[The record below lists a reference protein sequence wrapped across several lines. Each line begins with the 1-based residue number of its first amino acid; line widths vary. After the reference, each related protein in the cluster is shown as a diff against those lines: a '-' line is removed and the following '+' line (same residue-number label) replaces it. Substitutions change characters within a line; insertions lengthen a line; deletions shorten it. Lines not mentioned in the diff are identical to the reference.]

1 MKNDGFTLRKR
12 LLSFHYAFNG
22 IKWLIRHEHNAWIHC
37 FAAVCVIVAGLIVR
51 LSAGE
56 WIAVVFSIG
65 SVLAAEAVNS
75 AIEAL
80 ADVISPDYNE
90 AIGRAKDMAAGAV
103 LMLAVAAATI
113 GLIIF
118 IPKLF

>member
-1 MKNDGFTLRKR
+1 MDTL
-12 LLSFHYAFNG
+12 F
-22 IKWLIRHEHNAWIHC
+22 C
-37 FAAVCVIVAGLIVR
+37 
-51 LSAGE
+51 
-56 WIAVVFSIG
+56 G
-65 SVLAAEAVNS
+65 SVRHRSRINRSVICRRVDCCCFFYGLAAEAVNS

>member
-1 MKNDGFTLRKR
+1 MDTL
-12 LLSFHYAFNG
+12 FCG
-22 IKWLIRHEHNAWIHC
+22 GVRHRSRINRS
-37 FAAVCVIVAGLIVR
+37 VICRRVDCCC
-51 LSAGE
+51 
-56 WIAVVFSIG
+56 FSIG